1 VPLQVPA
8 LQVLALQVPAL
19 QVLALQVSVI
29 EQVVCDGGFWG

>member
-1 VPLQVPA
+1 VP
-8 LQVLALQVPAL
+8 LQVPAL